1 MSRRKPSPGAERR
14 ALARR
19 RRGGALLPARE
30 IREAAAAQPPPELAE
45 LARRFGCDPA
55 AISRIVRGVVQPDAG
70 GPLRTERPRGDTTL
84 ARTVKLSPA
93 QAAAIDAARG
103 ATPFGAYVRRQVLT
117 AISWVGPGTP
127 GDSSGA

>member
-1 MSRRKPSPGAERR
+1 MSRRKPSLGAERR
-14 ALARR
+14 SLSRR

-70 GPLRTERPRGDTTL
+70 GPIRTERPRRGAGVKRSVLLPGDL
-84 ARTVKLSPA
+84 AER
-93 QAAAIDAARG
+93 IDRARG
-103 ATPFGAYVRRQVLT
+103 DGAFGPWMARAAEAML
-117 AISWVGPGTP
+117 GTP
-127 GDSSGA
+127 GADSST